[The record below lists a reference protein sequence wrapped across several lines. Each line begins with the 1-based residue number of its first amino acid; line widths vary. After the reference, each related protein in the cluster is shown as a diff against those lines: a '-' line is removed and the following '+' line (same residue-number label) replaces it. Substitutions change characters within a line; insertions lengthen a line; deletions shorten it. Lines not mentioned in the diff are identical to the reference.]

1 MEYLTEDKINRQTNK
16 HNNSFLDR
24 INKKLES
31 LENIDRFA
39 IYTKVEKKSDSF
51 LDLYERLKALN
62 SPLKNEREFEPHHR
76 SPLTKTMIDNWHKNN
91 SNKEKIEMDLQ
102 TLKATDWRVDGKTD
116 PIKERTT
123 RIEDKGV

>member
-1 MEYLTEDKINRQTNK
+1 M
-16 HNNSFLDR
+16 
-24 INKKLES
+24 
-31 LENIDRFA
+31 
-39 IYTKVEKKSDSF
+39 
-51 LDLYERLKALN
+51 DLYERLKALN
-62 SPLKNEREFEPHHR
+62 SPVEKEREFEPHHR